1 MATLSE
7 PSFALNVAERLK
19 QFLAPITI
27 DALTAE
33 GFRPYI
39 QPSECAV
46 LMHIHVL
53 GSSVGLIK
61 SLLALQFDARSIV
74 IVPKVYSTIRTAE
87 EPLEYLG
94 CNVIRYNAEE
104 HFTPGYYDNFAHK
117 GLKAGIRQA
126 RLICQLQKKR
136 RCILVDDG
144 GMLTEQWS
152 AWREPSDGFDAVS
165 LQQTASGLFHHRVSA
180 VRRISVAGSAAKR
193 HFESKIIVAGVLKKL
208 KSLRML
214 SRPRELA
221 VIGLGS
227 LGSTIARTL
236 KADGHHVLTYDSKR
250 EKSLN
255 EIERKDSWHSC
266 VREAEIVLGCTGRN
280 FMHGEILELSGL
292 KSGKIFVSLSSRDVE
307 FKSLLLSDAGLS
319 RDRPLRDMR
328 VKFDRKLSHVVA
340 NGGFPIN
347 FDRKIEWEEPEDIWL
362 TRGLVLIGILQALA
376 VAPGHDITVIEKLAL
391 HAQQRLIRQWLH
403 HRGKP
408 CTEFRVSPEQ
418 FEDRK
423 WWKRESGGTVYQGNW
438 VKAEIRQFRQVRSQ
452 TPSI

>member
-19 QFLAPITI
+19 QFLAPINTE
-27 DALTAE
+27 ALTAE

-39 QPSECAV
+39 EPRDCAI

-61 SLLALQFDARSIV
+61 SLIAQQFEARSIV

-94 CNVIRYNAEE
+94 CNVIRYQAEE
-104 HFTPGYYDNFAHK
+104 HFTPGYYDNFANK
-117 GLKAGIRQA
+117 SLRAGIRQA
-126 RLICQLQKKR
+126 RLICQLQKKK

-152 AWREPSDGFDAVS
+152 AWRESPDGFDAVS
-165 LQQTASGLFHHRVSA
+165 LQQTASGLFHHRISA

-214 SRPRELA
+214 SRPRQLA

-227 LGSTIARTL
+227 LGSTIAGAL
-236 KADGHHVLTYDSKR
+236 HSLGHGVATYDIKPEKSVSGIPR
-250 EKSLN
+250 EKSWQSCL
-255 EIERKDSWHSC
+255 KD
-266 VREAEIVLGCTGRN
+266 AEIVLGCTGRN
-280 FMHGEILELSGL
+280 FMHGEVLELCGL
-292 KSGKIFVSLSSRDVE
+292 APGKVFVSLSSRDVE
-307 FKSLLLSDAGLS
+307 FKTLLLSDAGLS
-319 RDRPLRDMR
+319 RYSPLRDMR
-328 VKFDRKLSHVVA
+328 VKIDQRFSHVVA

-347 FDRKIEWEEPEDIWL
+347 FDRKIEWEQPEDIWL

-376 VAPGHDITVIEKLAL
+376 VAPGHDITAIEKLAL
-391 HAQQRLIRQWLH
+391 HAQWNLIDQWLRS
-403 HRGKP
+403 RGKSSSD
-408 CTEFRVSPEQ
+408 FGVSKDR
-418 FEDRK
+418 FEDGH
-423 WWKRESGGTVYQGNW
+423 WWKRESGGTVYRGNW
-438 VKAEIRQFRQVRSQ
+438 ARLKSGQAAQLVHR
-452 TPSI
+452 PSI